1 MKLAKKNLEESPH
14 LAPFSFKLA
23 GFLKALPLYSL
34 ALTLFLVPLCPD
46 EKLNRIKLIVFG
58 VGLIISCVLWAL
70 KKIFEENL
78 TIYRTPLDVPLLLY
92 FITALF
98 YFKSSQNPS
107 VAANELQRMFFSIG
121 AFFITLQICSEKESF
136 QKIKFLLLSWFGGL
150 FLVAVYGIL
159 QRSGGIGS
167 LMVPQT
173 DRVFAT
179 FGNPIFFAGFLILTL
194 PILSA
199 FFLQTKTIFL
209 RIVLSII
216 FFLGVLS
223 LFYTKTRA
231 AFLAFFVSNLLFYFF
246 LERMQGWQWTRKSW
260 GWKKRILIFFLILG
274 ASHLILNSVSSNY
287 QTIFRKIES
296 SARLSRALDAEQTHT
311 LLWKDV
317 LKMWRAN
324 KWLGT
329 GYGTFHV
336 EFSRYASDDLKRL
349 WPQQQKLIN
358 DAHNEYLQIL
368 AETGV
373 IGFTVFLFVF
383 IIFYWKSF
391 KFLRSSFETA
401 NPDKERAVLYLGF
414 FMGISALLIQNF
426 FSVDMRFVISSSY
439 IFLTMGLA
447 CTFFSKPFI
456 FSWGLGIKR
465 KIFKFLWTSM
475 ILLVS
480 GLAGFIPKSR
490 SFFLFGIYEFSP
502 SEHGI
507 WSWEKTPAKGPG
519 LLPLLLRPYLSQKEL
534 SKTPDFFDQK
544 TLNSVQ
550 TIQDL
555 ESLIRAAPEV
565 WQYWEKLGYFYAKEI
580 QRKDPSGK
588 KLIDSLMVNKAIS
601 AYVRAYE
608 LNPKAEGPPNNLGN
622 IYFTIHRRP
631 EAIEWW
637 KKAIVT
643 NPDKTDPRLNLGI
656 AYYYEGKIKESV
668 EQLEE
673 VLKREPKNERAIV
686 LLKQMVE

>member
-1 MKLAKKNLEESPH
+1 MKPVKKNLEENPH
-14 LAPFSFKLA
+14 LAPSAFKLA
-23 GFLKALPLYSL
+23 GILNLLPLYSL

-46 EKLNRIKLIVFG
+46 EKLNRIKLIVLG
-58 VGLIISCVLWAL
+58 VGLIVSCVLWAL

-78 TIYRTPLDVPLLLY
+78 TIYKTPLDVPLLLY

-107 VAANELQRMFFSIG
+107 VAANEFQRMFFSIG

-194 PILSA
+194 PILMA
-199 FFLQTKTIFL
+199 FCLMTKPIFL
-209 RIVLSII
+209 RILLVAV

-231 AFLAFFVSNLLFYFF
+231 AFLSFFISNLLFYLF

-260 GWKKRILIFFLILG
+260 GWKKSILIFFLILG
-274 ASHLILNSVSSNY
+274 AFHLILNSVSSNY
-287 QTIFRKIES
+287 QTIFKKIES
-296 SARLSRALDAEQTHT
+296 SVRLSRALDADQTHT

-336 EFSRYASDDLKRL
+336 EFSRYASEDLKRM

-368 AETGV
+368 AETGL
-373 IGFTVFLFVF
+373 IGFTVFLFLF

-414 FMGISALLIQNF
+414 FIGISALLIQNF
-426 FSVDMRFVISSSY
+426 FSVDMRFVISAAY

-447 CTFFSKPFI
+447 CASFSKPFV
-456 FSWGLGIKR
+456 FSWGLGIKK
-465 KIFKFLWTSM
+465 KIFKFLWISM
-475 ILLVS
+475 ILLVT
-480 GLAGFIPKSR
+480 GVAGFIPKSH
-490 SFFLFGIYEFSP
+490 SFFLLGIYELSP
-502 SEHGI
+502 SENRS
-507 WSWEKTPAKGPG
+507 WSWKKTPAKGPG
-519 LLPLLLRPYLSQKEL
+519 LLPLLLRPYLSQKQL
-534 SKTPDFFDQK
+534 SQTPDFFDQK

-555 ESLIRAAPEV
+555 ESLIREAPEV

-601 AYVRAYE
+601 AYLKAYE

-622 IYFTIHRRP
+622 IYFTIHHRQ